1 MDAIMLLR
9 QDHAKMLGLLS
20 ALESGPTL
28 ASGAN
33 ESELRARKDLVT
45 QLVIAESAHEA
56 VEERLFWPMV
66 RDVLPDGDALA
77 DHAIA
82 QEETAKQVLHEL
94 ENAQPDEADFESMI
108 AMIISDG
115 RERIEYEQTRVWPK
129 VLAAVRPDRLTELG
143 EKMAGAKD
151 SEPTR
156 PHPATPSD
164 PGARKTAGALAAM
177 ADELRD
183 TATGRGR

>member
-9 QDHAKMLGLLS
+9 QDHAKVLGLLS

-33 ESELRARKDLVT
+33 DDELRARKELVT
-45 QLVIAESAHEA
+45 QLVIAESGHEA
-56 VEERLFWPMV
+56 IEEQLFWPMV

-77 DHAIA
+77 DHAVA

-94 ENAQPDEADFESMI
+94 ENAKPDEADFENMI
-108 AMIISDG
+108 AMIVSDG
-115 RERIEYEQTRVWPK
+115 REHIEYEQTQVWPK
-129 VLAAVRPDRLTELG
+129 VLAAVRPDQLAELG
-143 EKMAGAKD
+143 EKMARAKE
-151 SEPTR
+151 SAPTR
-156 PHPATPSD
+156 PHPATPSG
-164 PGARKTAGALAAM
+164 PGAQKTAGALAAM
-177 ADELRD
+177 ADKLRD